1 MRPLSTI
8 LLTLTSSLVLA
19 AGSGL
24 RAQDPV
30 QPGSRQE
37 VANQKFAELTES
49 MERLQALLAK
59 TNPDDPDGR
68 LIGGGL
74 LFVQERKIHEGMRM
88 ARMLLDG
95 EKWDDAETKMK
106 VVRKDLK
113 QLLDL
118 LQNRNLDL
126 AALLARIEQLQGFRG
141 EVDRLVAEQ
150 QASKEDSARIEALQE
165 QLERIAEAKAKA
177 EQILSEQKELRAQ
190 TNELGLGGA
199 AEQVEPLEQ
208 KEAELAEE
216 TGKLADDLDK
226 IERKADD
233 LAKDAKDANKP
244 GEGKPGE
251 NESKPSESKPGESE
265 PGESKPSEGS
275 CSGSAKGA
283 AKAMSKAQEQLGNK
297 QPESSLKDQ
306 DQAIEKLEQTMKE
319 LEELEDEANRELL
332 KLPFDQLAKKQSDTQ
347 KATDTLA
354 QKMEQAEQGDENG
367 EGEPTPGRKSVQQ
380 AVPKQ
385 KAAAGQLKEYKP
397 AKQKQQDAK
406 EDLEEA
412 RDELDEALAQLRQQL
427 QDEVLRALEERF
439 TAMLAKQRE
448 LSLQTKTLDKT
459 REQVLT
465 ADGSLPSA
473 LAERIQTVAAGEQDL
488 EVEAG
493 DALKLLEEEGTTA
506 VFPEIVKELKHQLRD
521 VAKRCRN
528 NATGNVVQTKQ
539 AEVEDTLSLLI
550 NALRKT
556 IERREGG

>member
-275 CSGSAKGA
+275 CSGFR
-283 AKAMSKAQEQLGNK
+283 LGC
-297 QPESSLKDQ
+297 
-306 DQAIEKLEQTMKE
+306 
-319 LEELEDEANRELL
+319 
-332 KLPFDQLAKKQSDTQ
+332 
-347 KATDTLA
+347 
-354 QKMEQAEQGDENG
+354 G
-367 EGEPTPGRKSVQQ
+367 V
-380 AVPKQ
+380 
-385 KAAAGQLKEYKP
+385 
-397 AKQKQQDAK
+397 
-406 EDLEEA
+406 
-412 RDELDEALAQLRQQL
+412 
-427 QDEVLRALEERF
+427 
-439 TAMLAKQRE
+439 
-448 LSLQTKTLDKT
+448 
-459 REQVLT
+459 
-465 ADGSLPSA
+465 
-473 LAERIQTVAAGEQDL
+473 
-488 EVEAG
+488 
-493 DALKLLEEEGTTA
+493 
-506 VFPEIVKELKHQLRD
+506 
-521 VAKRCRN
+521 
-528 NATGNVVQTKQ
+528 
-539 AEVEDTLSLLI
+539 
-550 NALRKT
+550 
-556 IERREGG
+556 